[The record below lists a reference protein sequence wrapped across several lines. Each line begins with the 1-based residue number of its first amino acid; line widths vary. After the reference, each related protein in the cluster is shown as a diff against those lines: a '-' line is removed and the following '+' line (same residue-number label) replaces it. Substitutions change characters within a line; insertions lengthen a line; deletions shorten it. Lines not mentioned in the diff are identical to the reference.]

1 MPEPPFQNDMR
12 HATMHVT
19 ETPDSFIALFTVTR
33 PEDLPAALK
42 QHDKQVVIE
51 KTPANAKLTQDFERL
66 LRWEQRRET
75 LLIIALVFV
84 VLAQMAITNRYKLE
98 ADWHVKWKVI
108 EMGGKITLT
117 PSEK

>member
-1 MPEPPFQNDMR
+1 MPEPQPPDQIITAPLFEDPDTFF
-12 HATMHVT
+12 AAIVT
-19 ETPDSFIALFTVTR
+19 VSR
-33 PEDLPAALK
+33 PEQLPDALR
-42 QHDKQVVIE
+42 QHEKQVVIE
-51 KTPANAKLTQDFERL
+51 KTPANASLTHDFQRL

-98 ADWHVKWKVI
+98 ADWHLKWKVI